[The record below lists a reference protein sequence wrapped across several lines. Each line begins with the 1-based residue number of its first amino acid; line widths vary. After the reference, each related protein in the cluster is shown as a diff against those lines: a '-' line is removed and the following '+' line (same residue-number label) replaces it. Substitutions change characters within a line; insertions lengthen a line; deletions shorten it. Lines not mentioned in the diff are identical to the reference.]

1 MEALV
6 ERLERAVVRLETLSA
21 TTQASTEGLAIG
33 NIVNGVNGDLPQYVE
48 AFDML
53 LSGPVSEYVVIS
65 QAIGEDVAIHAEM
78 VNSAMQVQRTFLKMS
93 SSHQEPAQAELAN
106 LLKPISDH
114 IQEIQNFRAKNRGSK
129 MFNHLSAVSESIS
142 ALGWVAVCQKPGPYV
157 KEMMDAAT
165 FYTNRV
171 LKDYKESDKRHVD
184 WVRSYLRIWTE
195 LQSYIKQYH
204 TTGLVW
210 SKNGPIAP
218 SLLSAPS
225 SGGPCPPPPPPPP
238 GPPPVFADES
248 PKVED
253 SAALHS
259 ALFAQLNQGEAI
271 IKGLKHVSDSQKTH
285 KNPGLRSQSTV
296 PASSPTKA
304 RSPSTPAAQAQV
316 QNQPPVLELEGKKWR
331 VEHQNQAHDLVISET
346 ELRQVVYIF
355 NCSNSTLQI
364 KGKVNSIIVDNCKK
378 LGVVFDNVV
387 GIVEVI
393 NSRDIQLQVMGRV
406 PTISINKTEGCYV
419 YLSQVALDC
428 EIISAKSSEMNILV
442 PDGDDYVSEKMTAAR
457 EGTGKNSQYRSSS
470 RQFGMGQSWSRSP
483 RRLQA

>member
-6 ERLERAVVRLETLSA
+6 ERLEHAVVRLEAVSA
-21 TTQASTEGLAIG
+21 KMEGSAEG
-33 NIVNGVNGDLPQYVE
+33 VSNGDIVNGVNGGTGKHARAPSCPVNGMIKCWISDLW
-48 AFDML
+48 ALDAL
-53 LSGPVSEYVVIS
+53 
-65 QAIGEDVAIHAEM
+65 
-78 VNSAMQVQRTFLKMS
+78 QVQRTFLKMS
-93 SSHQEPAQAELAN
+93 STHKEPAQSELAD
-106 LLKPISDH
+106 LLKPISDN
-114 IQEIQNFRAKNRGSK
+114 IQEIQNFREKNRGSK
-129 MFNHLSAVSESIS
+129 MFNHLSAVSESIP

-157 KEMMDAAT
+157 KEMTDAAT

-171 LKDYKESDKRHVD
+171 LKDYKDTDKRHVD
-184 WVRSYLRIWTE
+184 WVRSYLSIWTE
-195 LQSYIKQYH
+195 LQTYIKQHH

-210 SKNGPIAP
+210 SKTGPIV
-218 SLLSAPS
+218 PS
-225 SGGPCPPPPPPPP
+225 SEGPCPPPPPPPP

-248 PKVED
+248 PKAED

-271 IKGLKHVSDSQKTH
+271 TKGLKHVSDSQKTH
-285 KNPGLRSQSTV
+285 KNPGLRSQHAV
-296 PASSPTKA
+296 PASSPSKSQ
-304 RSPSTPAAQAQV
+304 SPSALATRAPV
-316 QNQPPVLELEGKKWR
+316 QSHPPLLQLEGKKWR

-378 LGVVFDNVV
+378 LGLVFDNVV

-406 PTISINKTEGCYV
+406 PTISINKTEGCHV
-419 YLSQVALDC
+419 YLSQEALDC

-442 PDGDDYVSEKMTAAR
+442 PHGDDYKEFPVPE
-457 EGTGKNSQYRSSS
+457 
-470 RQFGMGQSWSRSP
+470 QFKTVWDGSKLVTEPTEIAG
-483 RRLQA
+483 